1 MKRRVLAAAAAI
13 VLGLGALAGASP
25 ATADGHNAPYVAL
38 GDSMASGNGN
48 LPYVDAA
55 CLRSARS
62 YPMQVSAATGMPV
75 VSAACTGAL
84 TTDLDPDT
92 KDVATQIAGLVAS
105 GDLGPGTLLVT
116 LTVGINDL
124 GWQYALGVCGTPG
137 MEAACAEAI
146 QAMAAAG
153 AQVPAKIFGLLTAVR
168 TYAPTAA
175 IVVTGYP
182 KLFGEVAKSCSIGN
196 LGGTPVKLPASL
208 TAMANMAIDGALD
221 AQFPPSP
228 DPAAPADPAPG
239 LNDAIAG
246 ATWAFAWQDPAQK
259 TMFVDVDP
267 AFQTHRLCDTGDRW
281 ISGLVRGAP
290 VTDRGLHPNAAGM
303 SAFANSILSLMP

>member
-1 MKRRVLAAAAAI
+1 MKRRVLAAAAA
-13 VLGLGALAGASP
+13 LLLAFTALAGASP
-25 ATADGHNAPYVAL
+25 ATAEESWGSPYVAI

-48 LPYVDAA
+48 LPYVDTT

-62 YPMQVSAATGMPV
+62 YPMQISAATGMPV
-75 VSAACTGAL
+75 VSAACTGA
-84 TTDLDPDT
+84 TTD
-92 KDVATQIAGLVAS
+92 DVAGQIAALAGS
-105 GDLGPGTLLVT
+105 GDLGPDTDVVT

-124 GWQYALGVCGTPG
+124 GWQEALGVCATPG
-137 MEAACAEAI
+137 MEAECAAAV
-146 QAMAAAG
+146 QAMQAAG
-153 AQVPAKIFGLLTAVR
+153 AAVPGQIFGLMSAIRYV
-168 TYAPTAA
+168 APDAT

-208 TAMANMAIDGALD
+208 TAMANMAIDGATD
-221 AQFPPSP
+221 AN
-228 DPAAPADPAPG
+228 DPLGAGPG

-246 ATWAFAWQDPAQK
+246 ATWQFAQFYGNA
-259 TMFVDVDP
+259 MFVDVDP

-290 VTDRGLHPNAAGM
+290 VTDRGLHPNMAGM
-303 SAFANSILSLMP
+303 SAFAGSILSMMP